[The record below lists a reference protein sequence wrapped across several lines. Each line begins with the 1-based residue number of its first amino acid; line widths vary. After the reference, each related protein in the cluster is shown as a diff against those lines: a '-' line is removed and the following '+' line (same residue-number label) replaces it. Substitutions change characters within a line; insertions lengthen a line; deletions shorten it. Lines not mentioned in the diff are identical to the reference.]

1 MAPELP
7 TFARMVPP
15 AVHAPGLFRSTPKSA
30 RDKYVR
36 IEYEVGPLLYKLTGP
51 MLGASELRVLQG
63 LVALAS
69 RQPRSSSQKE
79 VKSSEDG
86 LFDKVDSMLGEAA
99 QVTTT
104 YNELARCIGY
114 SADSGSAHTTIK
126 KSLELLCSVSVFVGR
141 SGNHVSKDTSAGHL
155 IHGIQGRE
163 RGGTL
168 TVHLSPVLASAL
180 LGTKGSY
187 LRLDMEEVRKLRSDP
202 ARLIHQRLH
211 WINAGDCRR
220 VGIDTLC
227 GYVSAGEL
235 VSESAQRTRRQT
247 ARLAVEEL
255 VDRLG
260 WSAKEISPTTYSI
273 GRPSSPRR
281 PARTQTRNLPECRR
295 EQIGDADRC

>member
-7 TFARMVPP
+7 VFSRMAPP
-15 AVHAPGLFRSTPKSA
+15 AVHAPGLFRSSPKSA

-36 IEYEVGPLLYKLTGP
+36 IEYEVGPLLYKLAGP

-69 RQPRSSSQKE
+69 RQPRSPSQKE
-79 VKSSEDG
+79 VKASEDG
-86 LFDKVDSMLGEAA
+86 LFNKVDSLLAESA
-99 QVTTT
+99 QVATT

-126 KSLELLCSVSVFVGR
+126 KSLQLLCSVSVFVGR
-141 SGNHVSKDTSAGHL
+141 SDTRTSKDISAGHL

-211 WINAGDCRR
+211 WINAGDCRL

-227 GYVSAGEL
+227 GYVSGGEV

-247 ARLAVEEL
+247 ARLAIEEL
-255 VDRLG
+255 VYRLG
-260 WSAKEISPTTYSI
+260 WSAKETSPTTYSI
-273 GRPSSPRR
+273 GRPSAPRR
-281 PARTQTRNLPECRR
+281 PARTQTRNLPDHR
-295 EQIGDADRC
+295 QLPAGTQT